1 MFRANICGSLDGGM
15 VGLYYNSAAGSFHTK
30 KLVSRLYLI
39 EIEFYLKKNKKSLF
53 EPPFGGLRGNLR
65 IPSIAHWKDCG
76 RLHIRRN

>member
-39 EIEFYLKKNKKSLF
+39 EIEFYLKKQKIKPLF
-53 EPPFGGLRGNLR
+53 GDLEVVY
-65 IPSIAHWKDCG
+65 A
-76 RLHIRRN
+76 LHL